1 MRRNTVAVPN
11 MMDPREW
18 LAQHLAE
25 ADPDLVRSML
35 QTFVEQL
42 MGAEASAVCNAGYA
56 ERTPDRSNVRNGY
69 RERRWD
75 TRAGTIDLAIPKLR
89 SGSYFPGWLLE
100 PRRRAEQAMVA
111 VVAQCYV
118 EGVSTRRVDDVVKA
132 MGIEGISK
140 SQVSE
145 LAKSLDVI
153 VAEFRSRPLDA
164 GPYTYV
170 WVDALTQKVRE
181 GGRIVNVA
189 CVIATGVSVEGHRE
203 ILGVDVFTTEDG
215 AGWTAFLRSLVAR
228 GLSGVQ
234 LVISDAHEGL
244 KNAIAGV
251 LPGASWQRC
260 RTHFVRNLATRV
272 PKTAWPMVSTLVRS
286 IFEQPDAETTWA
298 QHARVVAQLE
308 ERFGDA
314 AVMLI
319 DAAPDVLAF
328 TAFPKEH
335 WRQIRSNNPQERLN
349 KELRRRT
356 DVVGIFPNRAAMI
369 RLVGAVLAE
378 QHDEWAVAR
387 RYMSAESLTK
397 ARIRLIDG
405 DLADQPREVTTA
417 QLAEVG

>member
-1 MRRNTVAVPN
+1 MRRNTVAVSN

-18 LAQHLAE
+18 LAQHLAD
-25 ADPDLVRSML
+25 ADADLVRSML
-35 QTFVEQL
+35 QSFVETL
-42 MGAEASAVCNAGYA
+42 MAAEASAVCNAGYLERSP
-56 ERTPDRSNVRNGY
+56 ERTNVRNGY
-69 RERRWD
+69 RVRDWD
-75 TRAGTIDLAIPKLR
+75 TRVGTIDLAIPKLR
-89 SGSYFPGWLLE
+89 HDSYYPGWLLE

-118 EGVSTRRVDDVVKA
+118 EGVSTRRVDDVVRA
-132 MGIEGISK
+132 MGIDGISK

-153 VAEFRSRPLDA
+153 VEAFRTRPLDA

-189 CVIATGVSVEGHRE
+189 CVIATGVNAEGHRE
-203 ILGVDVFTTEDG
+203 VLGVDVFTTEDG

-260 RTHFVRNLATRV
+260 RTHFVRNLMTRV
-272 PKTAWPMVSTLVRS
+272 PKSAQAMVATLVRS
-286 IFEQPDAETTWA
+286 IFEQPDADTTWA
-298 QHARVVAQLE
+298 QHARVVEQLE
-308 ERFGDA
+308 ERFADA
-314 AVMLI
+314 AVMLT

-356 DVVGIFPNRAAMI
+356 DVVGIFPNRASMI

-397 ARIRLIDG
+397 ARMRIIDG
-405 DLADQPREVTTA
+405 DLADQPTEVTTA

>member
-1 MRRNTVAVPN
+1 VAVPN

-18 LAQHLAE
+18 LVQHLAE

-35 QTFVEQL
+35 ATFVEQL

-56 ERTPDRSNVRNGY
+56 ERTPDRANVRNGY
-69 RERRWD
+69 RQRRWD

-89 SGSYFPGWLLE
+89 SGSCFPGWLLE

-145 LAKSLDVI
+145 LAKSLDAI
-153 VAEFRSRPLDA
+153 VEAFRTRPLDA

-170 WVDALTQKVRE
+170 WLDALTQKVRE

-189 CVIATGVSVEGHRE
+189 CVIATGVNVEGHRE
-203 ILGVDVFTTEDG
+203 VLGVDVFTTEDG

-260 RTHFVRNLATRV
+260 RTHFVRNLLTRV
-272 PKTAWPMVSTLVRS
+272 PKSAQAMAATLVRS
-286 IFEQPDAETTWA
+286 IFEQPDADTTWA
-298 QHARVVAQLE
+298 QHARVVEQLE

-314 AVMLI
+314 AVMLV

-356 DVVGIFPNRAAMI
+356 DVVGIFPSRSSMI
-369 RLVGAVLAE
+369 RLVGAVLGE

-397 ARIRLIDG
+397 ARMRVIDG
-405 DLADQPREVTTA
+405 DLADQPREVTAA